1 MQIKLSELRKIIR
14 EELSRKYPAPSDAI
28 KTELRHDG
36 TGILMN
42 HSDVMHKFLS
52 GDVMGIRVEDS
63 NSEIGKGWTNDAT
76 TLRFVGRKP
85 SATTRVPVDRDNNP
99 YLRGPDHPD
108 GFDPFNILP
117 YGMKLGVDGVRSMS
131 IGGKDR
137 WKLLGMENADDRSH
151 DSGKRRFIVDL
162 NLYTSSDHYVPD
174 YVVPDAEIEI
184 MQPLVR
190 GQLSPEE
197 MVAFDEEG
205 ES

>member
-1 MQIKLSELRKIIR
+1 MQIKLSELRRIIR

-28 KTELRHDG
+28 KTDVVHDG

-42 HSDVMHKFLS
+42 QPDVMDKFLS
-52 GDVMGIRVEDS
+52 GDVMGIRVGAT

-76 TLRFVGRKP
+76 TFRLVGRKP

-99 YLRGPDHPD
+99 FLRED
-108 GFDPFNILP
+108 DPLNILP
-117 YGMKLGVDGVRSMS
+117 YDMDLGAGGVQSMS
-131 IGGKDR
+131 IGGHDR

-162 NLYTSSDHYVPD
+162 NLYTKDNE

>member
-1 MQIKLSELRKIIR
+1 
-14 EELSRKYPAPSDAI
+14 
-28 KTELRHDG
+28 
-36 TGILMN
+36 
-42 HSDVMHKFLS
+42 
-52 GDVMGIRVEDS
+52 MGIRVKDT
-63 NSEIGKGWTNDAT
+63 NSEIGRGWTNDAT
-76 TLRFVGRKP
+76 TLRFLGRNP

-99 YLRGPDHPD
+99 YLRGD
-108 GFDPFNILP
+108 DPLNILP
-117 YGMKLGVDGVRSMS
+117 YDMKLAEPKPMKLGVDGVRSIS
-131 IGGKDR
+131 IGGHDR

-162 NLYTSSDHYVPD
+162 NLYTKDNE

>member
-28 KTELRHDG
+28 KTDVVHDG

-42 HSDVMHKFLS
+42 HPDVMDKFLR
-52 GDVMGIRVEDS
+52 GDVMGIRVGAT

-76 TLRFVGRKP
+76 TLRLVGRKP

-99 YLRGPDHPD
+99 FLRED
-108 GFDPFNILP
+108 DPLNILH
-117 YGMKLGVDGVRSMS
+117 YDMDLGAGGVQSMS
-131 IGGKDR
+131 IGGHDR

-162 NLYTSSDHYVPD
+162 NLNTSDNE